1 MLDMQLPAYWPI
13 VLSRCFGDWSLMMLC
28 VTWYS
33 RAFVCVDSICLVL
46 EMISE

>member
-1 MLDMQLPAYWPI
+1 MLDMQLPTYWPI

-33 RAFVCVDSICLVL
+33 RAFVRG
-46 EMISE
+46 